1 VEKEGEEER
10 EVREKDRW
18 CGRDSGDEEM
28 EARNREGKNRRN
40 RDETRSERS
49 KFNAERRRR
58 RRGRSKGKKK
68 SSLPSL
74 VIFSLLTLLQEAL
87 KLEPPVRVGRQRLD
101 LRAVGRVVGDGPVQ
115 EPVRASQGLGGVFRR
130 PHRIGGARGRGD
142 GLVDDL

>member
-1 VEKEGEEER
+1 MRRTGGAEEIPEMRRWRREIARKKTGETGTKHEAKEASSTPSAADDAGGGQR
-10 EVREKDRW
+10 
-18 CGRDSGDEEM
+18 
-28 EARNREGKNRRN
+28 
-40 RDETRSERS
+40 
-49 KFNAERRRR
+49 
-58 RRGRSKGKKK
+58 GKKK

-130 PHRIGGARGRGD
+130 PHRTGGARGRGD

>member
-1 VEKEGEEER
+1 LRVEKEGEEER

-28 EARNREGKNRRN
+28 EARNREEKNRRN

-68 SSLPSL
+68 ALFPLWS
-74 VIFSLLTLLQEAL
+74 FSLSS
-87 KLEPPVRVGRQRLD
+87 PC
-101 LRAVGRVVGDGPVQ
+101 
-115 EPVRASQGLGGVFRR
+115 FRR
-130 PHRIGGARGRGD
+130 
-142 GLVDDL
+142 LSNWSLLYV